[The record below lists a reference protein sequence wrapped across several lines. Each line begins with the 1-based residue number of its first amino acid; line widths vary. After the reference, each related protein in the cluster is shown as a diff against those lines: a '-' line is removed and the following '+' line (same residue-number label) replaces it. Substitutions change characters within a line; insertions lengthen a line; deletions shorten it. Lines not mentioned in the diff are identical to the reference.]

1 VPHDAEPPAA
11 STPGS
16 SSPRRG
22 WEPPEGFPLR
32 IGAIDTGSNAIRF
45 LAADFRGPRRW
56 EPVESLRLPV
66 RLGHKVFL
74 RGRLASRAMDAAVEA
89 FETFRDRIEALQI
102 GPIRA
107 VATSAVREARNGN
120 LLVDRILRRT
130 GIELEVIT
138 GTEEARLVHLAVAS
152 RIDLRGRQWILVDL
166 GGGSVEIS
174 LADDAGMLW
183 TESHTMGSVRLL
195 EVVSEGVESGKRL
208 RALLEEYVSVLRIPD
223 PAQYWKPGGL
233 IATGGNIEA
242 LARLAAAPVDDAGVA
257 HLAVKDLEASV
268 QLLTRLSYTERVQRL
283 NLREDR
289 ADVIL
294 PAALVYLRLAKVA
307 DMPTLLVP
315 HVGVREGVV
324 LDLVDRHTDPE
335 PVAVR
340 GAQQLIQSTIS
351 LGRRFMF
358 NEVHAVHVA
367 RLALQLFDA
376 LERLHGLGGRDRQL
390 LQVAA
395 LLHDI
400 GAFIESKRHHRH
412 SLYLI
417 SRSELP
423 GLSADETLFVANV
436 ARYHRKSH
444 PQPHHTEYMQLTR
457 SARARVDQLAGIL
470 RIADAMDRQHLQRV
484 ERATLRPEGLSLR
497 ITLHGEGDCLLERWA
512 INRKKGL
519 FEETF
524 GLTVQVDP

>member
-1 VPHDAEPPAA
+1 
-11 STPGS
+11 
-16 SSPRRG
+16 
-22 WEPPEGFPLR
+22 
-32 IGAIDTGSNAIRF
+32 
-45 LAADFRGPRRW
+45 
-56 EPVESLRLPV
+56 
-66 RLGHKVFL
+66 
-74 RGRLASRAMDAAVEA
+74 MDAAVEA

>member
-1 VPHDAEPPAA
+1 MPRDKD
-11 STPGS
+11 STP
-16 SSPRRG
+16 PP
-22 WEPPEGFPLR
+22 WTAPEGFPLR
-32 IGAIDTGSNAIRF
+32 VAAIDTGSNAIRF
-45 LAADFRGPRRW
+45 LAAEFRGPRRW
-56 EPVESLRLPV
+56 TPLDTLRVPV

-74 RGRLASRAMDAAVEA
+74 RGRLANRAMDGAVEA
-89 FETFRDRIEALQI
+89 FESFRDRMEALHV
-102 GPIRA
+102 GPVRA

-120 LLVDRILRRT
+120 LLVERIQQKT
-130 GIELEVIT
+130 GIELDVIT
-138 GTEEARLVHLAVAS
+138 GTEEARLVHLAVSS
-152 RIDLRGRQWILVDL
+152 RVNLRGHQWILVDL
-166 GGGSVEIS
+166 GGGSVEVS
-174 LADDAGMLW
+174 LVDDAGMLW
-183 TESHTMGSVRLL
+183 SESHTMGSVRLL
-195 EVVSEGVESGKRL
+195 EEVSDGVESGKRL

-242 LARLAAAPVDDAGVA
+242 LARLAASPVDDAGVA
-257 HLAVKDLEASV
+257 HLPIRDLEASV
-268 QLLTRLSYTERVQRL
+268 QLLTRLSYKERVTRL
-283 NLREDR
+283 GLREDR

-294 PAALVYLRLAKVA
+294 PAALVYLRLAKVSG
-307 DMPTLLVP
+307 MSTLLVP

-324 LDLVDRHTDPE
+324 LDLVDQQTDPE
-335 PVAVR
+335 PATAR
-340 GAQQLIQSTIS
+340 GAQQLIQSSIS

-358 NEVHAVHVA
+358 NEAHALHVA
-367 RLALQLFDA
+367 HLALQLFDA
-376 LERLHGLGGRDRQL
+376 LQTLHGLGARDRQL
-390 LQVAA
+390 LHVAA

-423 GLSADETLFVANV
+423 GLSSDETQLVANV

-444 PQPHHTEYMQLTR
+444 PQPHHTEYMQLSR

-470 RIADAMDRQHLQRV
+470 RLADAMDRQHLQRV
-484 ERATLRPEGLSLR
+484 EHVRVIPEGLALR
-497 ITLHGEGDCLLERWA
+497 LTLHGEGDLLLERWA
-512 INRKKGL
+512 IHRKKGL